1 MIRIR
6 RLIRDGAR
14 YIAGLGA
21 LAVPMIAFADPLGNI
36 GTVPSSSDFPTMWT
50 AGDPAPIAAALN
62 AIAMLFGHGDVAG
75 SFIAGGMSALSL
87 VGLVGVL
94 LHSIFKMRLMIGEYV
109 LMMIIAILMFYP
121 TTSVRVVSYF
131 NANGAAGSP
140 PLYVD
145 NVPIGVA
152 YALGIAGMI
161 NYRVTSGIETA
172 FSTASS
178 DNNFMSLGT
187 DGFAKPLKIMLAMRT
202 MYDCNVH
209 QSTCTNLL
217 NFMHY
222 CKTGGANQSS
232 VLDMTQLDK
241 PAPGAGIAGL
251 LLSQPLNYTV
261 YIDQS
266 VPSASPAL
274 VPCQT
279 AANGL
284 VNSMQQYVQNKPV
297 FEMLSPGGVTMGQD
311 LATVTA
317 MVDST
322 VDTPGTTYTGPD
334 AAYQTQAQYYQNLA
348 AQIGGDANT
357 FMMNQVFSPAALAA
371 IRADAN
377 PNAAAAFQQIMGEAY
392 ERARISMAASGSMF
406 VNFMTSAMNLM
417 TFLFAALAPI
427 VAIIAI
433 GAGLAAVR
441 IYVMYFLFGLWT
453 QTWMPIAAIIS
464 YYTQVSF
471 NSMIR
476 GSRVSGMMFAP
487 SQIDHLYDNVA
498 NMLASSGSMMASAPL
513 ISFSVLTGSIFAMTS
528 LANRSSGNGEQYVD
542 SGRLAPTVDRA
553 SNAGAIESAY
563 ANNTGTAWS
572 GFSSWSR
579 GSGGGLATTSAGM
592 GVGGLLG
599 GAAPVA
605 MTGADV
611 GAMASVSTS
620 TSLGQGVAERASAQA
635 SYQRSLGSAM
645 ERIGQYAQQYG
656 VGAASQLTT
665 SLMSKWDVGNDVK
678 SSVGARVE
686 DTLRNSSNMQNQ
698 TTTSESASGKLGLG
712 RIFGGGGN
720 GGSASRGGG
729 DIGAGVGADVSQ
741 SMNKSTTVGGG
752 TSEVKG
758 YDVSGHASDG
768 QGGQQVRQGSTSSE
782 ARRQES
788 ASETAR
794 AFEQMAEAY
803 QRVQASER
811 SLQAS
816 SNVAAQAQVSLG
828 VLAQRGQQSTQDVQQ
843 SALSAARSDAGRI
856 AGIATGHDS
865 TRSSALLEKAFRGVD
880 TQGFT
885 PYNMGRMMRNAS
897 ELVQSNDTGE
907 QAVGYA
913 MAGAV
918 ARSIQYPGGGKAISQ
933 NAQYLASAS
942 QELEAVRSSMTPGLS
957 GRESAN
963 TRGLEKTVPAA
974 VADGAKNLGVKA
986 GDYAPIAR
994 HLTEGSVGARA
1005 AGVGG
1010 KVDSVGAGFAA
1021 GSASEK
1027 TRQTAIQHDGMV
1039 EQIHAREKAVHGE
1052 DSQLPSFTKAPA
1064 ASDVRK
1070 SVEDF
1075 SAKNVDGQSIG
1086 GGG

>member
-1 MIRIR
+1 MKIH
-6 RLIRDGAR
+6 RLIRHGAR
-14 YIAGLGA
+14 CIAGLGA
-21 LAVPMIAFADPLGNI
+21 LAVPMVAFADPLGNI

-94 LHSIFKMRLMIGEYV
+94 LTSIFKMRLLIGEYV

-222 CKTGGANQSS
+222 CKTGGTNHQS
-232 VLDMTQLDK
+232 VLDMTQLDE
-241 PAPGAGIAGL
+241 PAPGAGIVGL
-251 LLSQPLNYTV
+251 LLSQPLNYTI

-266 VPSASPAL
+266 VASAPPAL

-284 VNSMQQYVQNKPV
+284 VGSMQQYVQNKPV
-297 FEMLSPGGVTMGQD
+297 FEMLSPRGVTMGKD

-322 VDTPGTTYTGPD
+322 VDTPGTTYTGTD

-528 LANRSSGNGEQYVD
+528 LATRSSGNGEAYVD
-542 SGRLAPTVDRA
+542 SGRLAPTVDKA
-553 SNAGAIESAY
+553 SNAGAFEGSYQA
-563 ANNTGTAWS
+563 NTGLPAAGPGYLNALRSGTALS
-572 GFSSWSR
+572 NADVTQSPTLQQGSSYSDGMTQNVAAQLQHQRSVSDYSKAMAQFSQRFGRQAAFQKNADFSSSGTISSDASDAASKAISSVDGQ
-579 GSGGGLATTSAGM
+579 GSAVANQHSTEAGGSIRLALPGKI
-592 GVGGLLG
+592 G
-599 GAAPVA
+599 P
-605 MTGADV
+605 
-611 GAMASVSTS
+611 SVS
-620 TSLGQGVAERASAQA
+620 L
-635 SYQRSLGSAM
+635 
-645 ERIGQYAQQYG
+645 
-656 VGAASQLTT
+656 
-665 SLMSKWDVGNDVK
+665 
-678 SSVGARVE
+678 
-686 DTLRNSSNMQNQ
+686 
-698 TTTSESASGKLGLG
+698 
-712 RIFGGGGN
+712 
-720 GGSASRGGG
+720 
-729 DIGAGVGADVSQ
+729 
-741 SMNKSTTVGGG
+741 GG
-752 TSEVKG
+752 TSRTNDQNSTSHDERGSSDATGRTGKSAR
-758 YDVSGHASDG
+758 DDTSGRTGTSGSVGLSGNREEAES
-768 QGGQQVRQGSTSSE
+768 QVRELGLQTSRTASLMQSTQR
-782 ARRQES
+782 AIS
-788 ASETAR
+788 ASETTGAQNSISLGALAQNAQQMSQDKQIGALSRAR
-794 AFEQMAEAY
+794 QAIGTLANVASGGNAEQAQALIGKATDGVPKDGSYSPGAMFALYRNAQAMLRSGNMAEHALGY
-803 QRVQASER
+803 AIASKLAEATGYGDAQGLGR
-811 SLQAS
+811 NAS
-816 SNVAAQAQVSLG
+816 
-828 VLAQRGQQSTQDVQQ
+828 VLAQ
-843 SALSAARSDAGRI
+843 SAATLD
-856 AGIATGHDS
+856 
-865 TRSSALLEKAFRGVD
+865 
-880 TQGFT
+880 
-885 PYNMGRMMRNAS
+885 NA
-897 ELVQSNDTGE
+897 
-907 QAVGYA
+907 
-913 MAGAV
+913 
-918 ARSIQYPGGGKAISQ
+918 R
-933 NAQYLASAS
+933 ASLG
-942 QELEAVRSSMTPGLS
+942 QPGLS
-957 GRESAN
+957 PEQLRQSAALPGKVDGAVDKAAQKFGVSDLSN
-963 TRGLEKTVPAA
+963 PDA
-974 VADGAKNLGVKA
+974 VAPQA
-986 GDYAPIAR
+986 GN
-994 HLTEGSVGARA
+994 V
-1005 AGVGG
+1005 AGTVGG
-1010 KVDSVGAGFAA
+1010 KVGAVERKAAGVEAVASSRVAAAKDEEGKLKKTSDQRFDDWQGKHKEDPTNLLVPHQDPPVAPQPKPADSGATTAAQQLYTKPLHSRGAG
-1021 GSASEK
+1021 
-1027 TRQTAIQHDGMV
+1027 DG
-1039 EQIHAREKAVHGE
+1039 
-1052 DSQLPSFTKAPA
+1052 
-1064 ASDVRK
+1064 
-1070 SVEDF
+1070 
-1075 SAKNVDGQSIG
+1075 
-1086 GGG
+1086 

>member
-1 MIRIR
+1 MSVKTR

-14 YIAGLGA
+14 CIAGLGA
-21 LAVPMIAFADPLGNI
+21 LAVPMVAFADPLGNI

-131 NANGAAGSP
+131 NANGAASSP

-222 CKTGGANQSS
+222 CKTGGTNHQS
-232 VLDMTQLDK
+232 VLDMTQLDE
-241 PAPGAGIAGL
+241 PAPGAGIVGL
-251 LLSQPLNYTV
+251 LLSQPLNYTI

-266 VPSASPAL
+266 VASAPPAL

-297 FEMLSPGGVTMGQD
+297 FEMLSPRGVTMGKD

-678 SSVGARVE
+678 SSVGTRMNEA
-686 DTLRNSSNMQNQ
+686 LGNSTSFRNQ
-698 TTTSESASGKLGLG
+698 TATSQ
-712 RIFGGGGN
+712 
-720 GGSASRGGG
+720 RGGLDFSMSG
-729 DIGAGVGADVSQ
+729 MSGSSGSGNTQVAKSGGKVGLGAGVSADVSQ
-741 SMNKSTTVGGG
+741 AMGKATDVSASV
-752 TSEVKG
+752 SEGRG
-758 YDVSGHASDG
+758 YDQSGHAGSG
-768 QGGQQVRQGSTSSE
+768 SSGQQVTQGGTSSE

-788 ASETAR
+788 ASEAAR

-942 QELEAVRSSMTPGLS
+942 QELEAVRSSMTLGLS

-994 HLTEGSVGARA
+994 HLSEA
-1005 AGVGG
+1005 AVAAHGGGVRSGVENV
-1010 KVDSVGAGFAA
+1010 KSGFADGA
-1021 GSASEK
+1021 KGEK
-1027 TRQTAIQHDGMV
+1027 N
-1039 EQIHAREKAVHGE
+1039 EEKAIHRAELVDDIRTRDKVLHGG
-1052 DSQLPSFTKAPA
+1052 DSQLPSFTNK
-1064 ASDVRK
+1064 
-1070 SVEDF
+1070 
-1075 SAKNVDGQSIG
+1075 Q
-1086 GGG
+1086 